1 MSSASVTM
9 NTKNRSNFHFP
20 DKVNN
25 KGDLPEE
32 DLKMTKMN
40 KNQPSNIGD

>member
-9 NTKNRSNFHFP
+9 NRKNRTNFHFP

-25 KGDLPEE
+25 NGNLPEE
-32 DLKMTKMN
+32 DLKTTKMN
-40 KNQPSNIGD
+40 KNQPSNTGD